1 MWDLLLFLLQVCTCL
16 VNFFPFF
23 YIFSFLFAEIQT
35 NNGPST
41 SSKVAPDTVGP
52 EDVGNFYF
60 FLSLLF
66 ILLVM
71 TYNFLPDLLADDAL
85 NSEMEADNQENLA
98 SVRPGI
104 NTII

>member
-23 YIFSFLFAEIQT
+23 YIFSFAEIQT
-35 NNGPST
+35 NDGPST

-52 EDVGNFYF
+52 EDVGNFYC
-60 FLSLLF
+60 LF
-66 ILLVM
+66 ILFVM

-85 NSEMEADNQENLA
+85 NSEMEADNQENPA

-104 NTII
+104 NTLI